1 MTDLIEIIYNRL
13 SRRGPAGAAARSLSL
28 NVRQVEK
35 VTRLPLADLA
45 RRAPLFPG
53 QGAVAFLRIDSVQK
67 RVCGHKSTVRHP
79 GFCVLY
85 VAQQWTRRVTAT
97 GELEYLPFTGP
108 CTE

>member
-1 MTDLIEIIYNRL
+1 
-13 SRRGPAGAAARSLSL
+13 
-28 NVRQVEK
+28 VRQVEK
-35 VTRLPLADLA
+35 VSRLLLADLA
-45 RRAPLFPG
+45 RRAPRLPG

-67 RVCGHKSTVRHP
+67 RVCGHKSTVRRP

-108 CTE
+108 GTEWLNASRPF